1 MVALSTLTI
10 GTAMAAPT
18 IWTQHNDNSRTG
30 ANTAETALTPANV
43 SPSTFGKLYTV
54 NLDDESYSQP
64 LYVPGV
70 VIGGVAH
77 NVVYVTS
84 VNNSVYAIDADS
96 GAQLWTVNLSNGGT
110 VPNIGNMSALG
121 ACGGNYADFAG
132 KFGIVGTP
140 VISTTTN
147 SIYVIARTIDGGTYN
162 QRLHM
167 LSLATGGEQAGSPV
181 VISGTGNGVNFD
193 PVYNNQRTA
202 LALVNGVVYAGWSSH
217 CDNGPY
223 HGFIIGFNANTLARV
238 AAWSATASN
247 GGQAGIWQGGQGVTA
262 DGSNNLYL
270 MTGNGSWDGVN
281 NFGESAVKLSTA
293 TGLNLT
299 DFFTPNNWGSL
310 NGADADLGSAGLLGI
325 PGTTYVFGGGKQ
337 GMVYLLNTANMGHE
351 NGTDQV
357 VQEFQA
363 TFPSGGNSG
372 HIHGGPVYYNTGSA
386 QYVYLWGENDF
397 LRAYQFNG
405 TNFNTSAVAVS
416 TMRAPVS
423 NSGMPGGFLS
433 LSSNGASN
441 GIVWA
446 LTPYNANA
454 NNATVQGI
462 LHAFNAVPSGGALTE
477 LWNSKQNAA
486 RDDFGNYAKFTYP
499 TVANGKVYIVTFGNA
514 SAGQG
519 TLVAYG
525 PVSAPVEAPY
535 GGTAWAIPGTI
546 QAENYDTGGEGIAYH
561 DTDVINNGGQ
571 YRPNEGVD
579 IEACTDTGGGFNVG
593 WTNTG
598 EYLKYMVNVASSAT
612 YTVAIRVASGST
624 GGTFHIENESGTNL
638 SGTISVG
645 GTGGWQTWITA
656 NANVALTS
664 GAHTLK
670 IVFDNA
676 AGSINVN
683 SLTFTG
689 GGTLPSAPSNL
700 QATGTSGQVALS
712 WTNGSGST
720 SVNVYRGTAS
730 GGESAT
736 PIATN
741 QTGTTYNDTAVT
753 NGTTYWYKVKA
764 VNASGSSGYSNEAS
778 ATPQAGAEAPYLG
791 TAWAVPG
798 TVQSENYD
806 TGGESV
812 AYHDSDTVNSGGA
825 YRTDGVDVEACT
837 DTGGGYNVGY
847 TNAGEYMK
855 YTVNVATAGTYT
867 VTFRVANGTTGNG
880 SFHLQNAGGTNLSGA
895 VTVVPSGGW
904 QTWASVT
911 ANVTLP
917 AGLQILTLFE
927 DTANFN
933 INYMTFATSGGTLP
947 GAPSNLGATGSNT
960 KVALTWTA
968 GSGSTGTNIYRGTAQ
983 GAEGTTPIASN
994 QAGTSYND
1002 TAVTNGTTYWYKVK
1016 SVNSTGTSG
1025 FSNEVSATPQGT
1037 TGEAPYLGTP
1047 WAIPGTVQSENFDTG
1062 GEGVAYH
1069 DNEAANQG
1077 GQYRTTEGVDIE
1089 ACTDTGGGY
1098 NVGWTNAGEYM
1109 KYTVNVATAG
1119 TYTVTF
1125 RVANGNAANGSF
1137 HLQNAAGT
1145 NLSGAVT
1152 VAPTGG
1158 WQTWASVTANVTLP
1172 AGQQILTLFED
1183 AANFNVN
1190 SMAFAAAAG
1199 GQPDLIVTSIG
1210 WTPASPAS
1218 GNQVV
1223 FNCVIKNQGTGATPA
1238 GVIHGVQFAVDGSTT
1253 TNWSDNDTAS
1263 LAAGASI
1270 TLTATGGVNGVN
1282 YWPAT
1287 SGAHSVQAWVDDV
1300 NRIAESNENNNKLTA
1315 NLTVP

>member
-1 MVALSTLTI
+1 MNVPSILNRLAGSLATAGLVATI
-10 GTAMAAPT
+10 AIQAYGAPT

-30 ANTAETALTPANV
+30 ANTAETVLTPANV
-43 SPSTFGKLYTV
+43 NSSTFGKLWTV

-70 VIGGVAH
+70 VVGGVSH

-84 VNNSVYAIDADS
+84 VNNTVYAIDADT

-167 LSLATGGEQAGSPV
+167 LNLATGGEQAGSPV
-181 VISGTGNGVNFD
+181 VISANANGVNFD
-193 PVYNNQRTA
+193 PLYNNQRTG

-238 AAWSATASN
+238 SAWAATGSN
-247 GGQAGIWQGGQGVTA
+247 GGQAGIWQGGEGVTA

-270 MTGNGSWDGVN
+270 MTGNGSFDGST

-299 DFFTPNNWGSL
+299 DYFTPNNWGSL

-372 HIHGGPVYYNTGSA
+372 HIHGGPVYFNTGSA

-405 TNFNTSAVAVS
+405 TNFNTNAVGLS
-416 TMRAPVS
+416 SMRSPVS
-423 NSGMPGGFLS
+423 NTGMPGGFLS
-433 LSSNGASN
+433 VSSNGTSN

-454 NNATVQGI
+454 NNATVAGI
-462 LHAFNAVPSGGALTE
+462 LHAFNAVPSGGTLTE

-499 TVANGKVYIVTFGNA
+499 TVANGKVYIATFG
-514 SAGQG
+514 SQLAGTG

-525 PVSAPVEAPY
+525 AVSAPVEGPY
-535 GGTAWAIPGTI
+535 GGTPAAIPGTV
-546 QAENYDTGGEGIAYH
+546 QAENYDTGGQGVAYNVTTVNGSANNYR
-561 DTDVINNGGQ
+561 TD
-571 YRPNEGVD
+571 GVD
-579 IEACTDTGGGFNVG
+579 LEATTAAGAGYNVG
-593 WTNTG
+593 WTAAG
-598 EYLKYMVNVASSAT
+598 QWMKYTVNVATAGT
-612 YTVAIRVASGST
+612 YTVTCRVANGAT
-624 GGTFHIENESGTNL
+624 TNGTFHIQNASGTNL
-638 SGTISVG
+638 SGTINVAP
-645 GTGGWQTWITA
+645 TGGWQTWTSVTA
-656 NANVALTS
+656 NVTLPAGQQILTVSQDSAN
-664 GAHTLK
+664 
-670 IVFDNA
+670 FN
-676 AGSINVN
+676 INY
-683 SLTFTG
+683 LTFT
-689 GGTLPSAPSNL
+689 A
-700 QATGTSGQVALS
+700 QQSG
-712 WTNGSGST
+712 
-720 SVNVYRGTAS
+720 
-730 GGESAT
+730 
-736 PIATN
+736 
-741 QTGTTYNDTAVT
+741 
-753 NGTTYWYKVKA
+753 
-764 VNASGSSGYSNEAS
+764 
-778 ATPQAGAEAPYLG
+778 EAPYLG
-791 TAWAVPG
+791 TPWAIPG

-806 TGGESV
+806 TGGEGV
-812 AYHDSDTVNSGGA
+812 AYHDADTVNSGGQ

-855 YTVNVATAGTYT
+855 YTVNVSTAGTYT

-880 SFHLQNAGGTNLSGA
+880 SFHLQNAAGTNLSGA
-895 VTVVPSGGW
+895 VTIVPTGGW
-904 QTWASVT
+904 QTWSSVT

-917 AGLQILTLFE
+917 AGQQILTFYE

-933 INYMTFATSGGTLP
+933 VNSMAFAISGGTLP
-947 GAPSNLGATGSNT
+947 GAPSNLAATGSNT

-968 GSGSTGTNIYRGTAQ
+968 GSGASAYNIYRGTAAN
-983 GAEGTTPIASN
+983 GESTTPIASN

-1002 TAVTNGTTYWYKVK
+1002 TAVSNGTTYYYKVK

-1025 FSNEVSATPQGT
+1025 YSNEASATPQA

-1047 WAIPGTVQSENFDTG
+1047 WAIPGTVQAENFDTG

-1069 DNEAANQG
+1069 DAEAANQG

-1125 RVANGNAANGSF
+1125 RVANGSAANGSF

-1158 WQTWASVTANVTLP
+1158 WQTWTSVTANVTLP
-1172 AGQQILTLFED
+1172 AGQQILTLSED
-1183 AANFNVN
+1183 TANFNVN
-1190 SMAFAAAAG
+1190 SMAFATAGG

-1223 FNCVIKNQGTGATPA
+1223 FNCVVKNQGTGATPA
-1238 GVIHGVQFAVDGSTT
+1238 GTIVGVQFSVDGSAT

-1263 LAAGASI
+1263 LAAGASV

-1287 SGAHSVQAWVDDV
+1287 SGAHTVQAWVDDV
-1300 NRIAESNENNNKLTA
+1300 NRITESNENNNKLTA
-1315 NLTVP
+1315 NFTVP